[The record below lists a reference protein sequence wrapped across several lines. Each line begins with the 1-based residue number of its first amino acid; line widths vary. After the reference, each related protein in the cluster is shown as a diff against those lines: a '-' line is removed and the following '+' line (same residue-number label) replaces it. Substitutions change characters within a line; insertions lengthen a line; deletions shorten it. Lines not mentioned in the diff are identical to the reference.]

1 MTDTEKLA
9 KIARIIAIQTEH
21 NNDDDGDKYLS
32 QYEYAMEA
40 IEAVIGDYA
49 NGMLRQYEEAGA

>member
-32 QYEYAMEA
+32 QYEYAVEA
-40 IEAVIGDYA
+40 IEAVIGGYD
-49 NGMLRQYEEAGA
+49 NGLLRQYEEAGA